1 MRKKTYQPT
10 LKKIDPEWGYC
21 IDDEFALRVFD
32 KLRKES
38 DTMQDAN
45 IADAIED
52 LNKALENKLLA
63 YVVAEFLSIYEQKKK

>member
-1 MRKKTYQPT
+1 MSKKSYQPI

-38 DTMQDAN
+38 QDAH
-45 IADAIED
+45 IANAIEN
-52 LNKALENKLLA
+52 LNKALENKLLS
-63 YVVAEFLSIYEQKKK
+63 YVVAEFLTIYEQKKK

>member
-1 MRKKTYQPT
+1 MKNKSYQPI
-10 LKKIDPEWGYC
+10 LKKINPKWGYC
-21 IDDEFALRVFD
+21 IDDEFASRVFD

-45 IADAIED
+45 IADAIEN

-63 YVVAEFLSIYEQKKK
+63 YVVAEFLTIYEQKKK